1 MILNLTY
8 ISTMKLSKK
17 KKSGKTGIYTT
28 NLRLPEK
35 VAEIVK
41 KAAEDSN
48 RSFNSEVLTTLE
60 EKYL

>member
-1 MILNLTY
+1 
-8 ISTMKLSKK
+8 MKSSKK
-17 KKSGKTGIYTT
+17 KKSGKNGVYTT

-35 VAEIVK
+35 VADIVK
-41 KAAEDSN
+41 KAAIDSN